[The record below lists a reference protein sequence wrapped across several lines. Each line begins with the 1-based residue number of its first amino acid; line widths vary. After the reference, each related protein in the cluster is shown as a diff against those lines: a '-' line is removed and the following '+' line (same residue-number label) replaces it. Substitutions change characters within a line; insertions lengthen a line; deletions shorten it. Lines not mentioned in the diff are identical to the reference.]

1 MMRPLTDF
9 TTITVLGFGLTGVSC
24 ARYLLSQKVRPVV
37 LDSRANPPGATDA
50 KDIADQCECYF
61 GPFQLE
67 HLLQSDLIVVSP
79 GIDRRDA
86 NLQMAADA
94 GIPMISDI
102 ELFAWVVAVPVVA
115 VTGSNGKSTVT
126 ELTGHIL
133 RNCGMNPAVAGNIG
147 VPVLDYLTNNSDN
160 DCFVLELSSFQLE
173 LVESLKLKAACI
185 LNITADHLDRYD
197 DERAYERA
205 KHRIYQH
212 ASMCI
217 WNRDDEKTKPVFRR
231 RGMSKVSFGTSD
243 AAQGFALTR
252 RADGLWISWQDKPL
266 LSVASLPIQGMH
278 NVQNVQA
285 AMALAHGLGIAP
297 VEAARG
303 VKGFKAL
310 PHRCELVFEHKG
322 VRWID
327 DSKATNVGAAVAAIE
342 GLRPTVPG
350 RLILIAGGDAKGADL
365 GLLRPVLAH
374 VDVLITL
381 GRDGS
386 KIAELKTGARQV
398 QSLNEAVAYAAKHCT
413 DGSMVLLSPA
423 CASLDMF
430 ANYKERGMKFRAAVE
445 AYYAHD

>member
-1 MMRPLTDF
+1 MMRPLTEYS
-9 TTITVLGFGLTGVSC
+9 TITVLGFGLTGVSC
-24 ARYLLSQKVRPVV
+24 ARYLLTQGVRPVV
-37 LDSRANPPGATDA
+37 LDSRTNPPGLTDA
-50 KDIADQCECYF
+50 KDIAAQCECYF

-67 HLLQSDLIVVSP
+67 HLLQSDLIIVSP

-102 ELFAWVVAVPVVA
+102 ELFAWVVSIPVVA

-133 RNCGMNPAVAGNIG
+133 RNCGMKPAVAGNIG
-147 VPVLDYLTNNSDN
+147 VPVLDYLTDATDH

-205 KHRIYQH
+205 KHRIFQH
-212 ASMCI
+212 TSMCI
-217 WNRDDEKTKPVFRR
+217 WNRDDVKTKPVFRR
-231 RGMSKVSFGTSD
+231 KGMTKLSFGTSD
-243 AAQGFALTR
+243 AAQGFGLIR
-252 RADGLWISWQDKPL
+252 KPEGLWISWQDKAL
-266 LSVASLPIQGMH
+266 LKVASLPIQGMH
-278 NVQNVQA
+278 NVLNVQA
-285 AMALAHGLGIAP
+285 AMALAYGLGVLPA
-297 VEAARG
+297 EAARA

-310 PHRCELVFEHKG
+310 PHRCEPVFEHNG
-322 VRWID
+322 TRWID
-327 DSKATNVGAAVAAIE
+327 DSKATNAGAAIAAIE

-350 RLILIAGGDAKGADL
+350 QLILIAGGDAKGADL
-365 GLLRPVLAH
+365 SVLRPVLAH

-386 KIAELKTGARQV
+386 KIAELKPGARQV
-398 QSLNEAVAYAAKHCT
+398 QSLNEAVAYAAKHCKK
-413 DGSMVLLSPA
+413 DSMVLLSPA

-445 AYYAHD
+445 AYYAHN